1 MAGNLWS
8 ARDRVL
14 LNRSPGAGWRLLG
27 FALLLVGVTGKV
39 YPRALPIALRIVKT
53 NSHGTSVR

>member
-1 MAGNLWS
+1 
-8 ARDRVL
+8 
-14 LNRSPGAGWRLLG
+14 
-27 FALLLVGVTGKV
+27 VGVTGKV